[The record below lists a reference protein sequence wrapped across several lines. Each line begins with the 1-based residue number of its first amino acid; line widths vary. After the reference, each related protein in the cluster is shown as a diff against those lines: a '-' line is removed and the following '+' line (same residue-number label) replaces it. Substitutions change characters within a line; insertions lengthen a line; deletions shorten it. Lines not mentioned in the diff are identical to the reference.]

1 MRILFLAPHPF
12 FQDRGTPIAVSL
24 LLKVLSERGDSIDL
38 LTYHEGENI
47 AYKNVRTHRIHRLP
61 LIKNIGP
68 GFSLKKMVCDVF
80 LFISA
85 MSLLR
90 KNQYDMVHAVEESA
104 FMALIFKMVYKTP
117 YVYDMDSIMSDQVLQ
132 RLPFLKAFS
141 GLMQFIEGLAVRHAA
156 AVVAVCDALA
166 DFARRFDPQKNIVI
180 LRDISLL
187 NDEKKATKKREK
199 ISLGIDG
206 LVLMYVGNLEYYQ
219 GIDLLLESF
228 RIAAT
233 KRENIHLVIIGGSKS
248 DIEKYQAMVEKYDSV
263 SRVHFLGIKS
273 MTYLADYLAQ
283 ADILASPRIV
293 GNNTPMKIYSYL
305 HSGKA
310 VLATNIDS
318 HTQVLDED
326 VAKLAAPQVNEF
338 SEALLKL
345 IDSPALRKRLGTQG
359 KKLIE
364 EKHSYTVFKDIVL
377 TLYENLENEIFYGD

>member
-1 MRILFLAPHPF
+1 MKILFLAPHPF
-12 FQDRGTPIAVSL
+12 YQDRGTPIAVSL

-47 AYKNVRTHRIHRLP
+47 EYKNVRTHRIPCLP

-68 GFSLKKMVCDVF
+68 GFSLKKIICDVF
-80 LFISA
+80 LFVSA

-90 KNQYDMVHAVEESA
+90 KNRYDIVHAVEESA
-104 FMALIFKMVYKTP
+104 FMALIFKLVYKIP
-117 YVYDMDSIMSDQVLQ
+117 YVYDMDSIMSDQILQ
-132 RLPFLKAFS
+132 RLPFLKVFS
-141 GLMQFIEGLAVRHAA
+141 GLMQSIEGLAVRHAA

-187 NDEKKATKKREK
+187 DNEEKAKQKREK
-199 ISLGIDG
+199 INLGISG

-228 RIAAT
+228 YFAAS
-233 KRENIHLVIIGGSKS
+233 KRENIHVVIIGGSKA
-248 DIEKYQAMVEKYDSV
+248 DIEKYKAMVEKYDSV
-263 SRVHFLGIKS
+263 SRVHFLGPKS
-273 MTYLADYLAQ
+273 MAHLADYLAE

-293 GNNTPMKIYSYL
+293 GTNTPMKIYSYL

-318 HTQVLDED
+318 HTQVLDER
-326 VAKLAAPQVNEF
+326 VAKLAAPQIDEF

-345 IDSPALRKRLGTQG
+345 VDNPALRNRLGAQG

-364 EKHSYTVFKDIVL
+364 EKHSYVVFQDIVI
-377 TLYENLENEIFYGD
+377 TLYKKLEDEYASRD